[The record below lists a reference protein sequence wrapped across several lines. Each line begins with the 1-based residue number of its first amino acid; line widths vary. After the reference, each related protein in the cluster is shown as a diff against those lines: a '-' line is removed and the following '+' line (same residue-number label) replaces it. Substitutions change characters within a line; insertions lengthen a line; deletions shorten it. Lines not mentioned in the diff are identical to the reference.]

1 MALQGINSQDPE
13 FYAFYRSMQAYEA
26 ALQPKNK
33 LIGFAAGLPVLPL
46 FRRPVGCAAL
56 EIAPKWPHLD
66 SSRSNRRSRGHGE
79 EFASPSI

>member
-26 ALQPKNK
+26 ALQPNNK

-46 FRRPVGCAAL
+46 FRRPSG
-56 EIAPKWPHLD
+56 AP
-66 SSRSNRRSRGHGE
+66 RSK
-79 EFASPSI
+79 